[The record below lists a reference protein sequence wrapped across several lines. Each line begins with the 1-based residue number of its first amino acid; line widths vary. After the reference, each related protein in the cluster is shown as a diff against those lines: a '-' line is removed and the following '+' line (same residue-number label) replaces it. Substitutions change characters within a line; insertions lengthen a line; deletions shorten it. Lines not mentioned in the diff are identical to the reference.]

1 MFLQLQHGGRIGHP
15 DNSGGLTPV
24 APSPIALPDTI
35 FTSGGHRPAVV
46 PREMTTEDI
55 RETVHDF
62 AAGARR
68 ADEAGFAGVEVH
80 GGNGYLLHQFLASG
94 TNHRTDAY
102 GGSAA
107 GRIRFVREVVE
118 AVAEAIGPDRV
129 GLRIAPGVTAN
140 GMHEDDADDVYPA
153 LVDALSDS
161 GLGYLRRRFRG
172 HHARPCFGQGERRM
186 TALLEVEDLRV
197 AYGKIEAVKGI
208 SFSVDAGEVVTL
220 IGTNGA
226 GKTTTLRTLSGLL
239 KPVGG
244 QIKFEGK
251 SLRKIPAHKI
261 VSLGLAHSP
270 EGRHI
275 FPRMTIEENLL
286 LGAFLRKDTPG
297 IAKDV
302 QRAYDLFPILGER
315 RKQAAG
321 TLSGGEQQ
329 MLAMGR
335 ALMSQPKLLMLDEP
349 SMGLSPIMM
358 QKIMATIAELKA
370 QGTTILLVEQ
380 NAQAALALADHGH
393 VMEIGKVVLSGT
405 GQDLLHDESVR
416 KAYLGED

>member
-1 MFLQLQHGGRIGHP
+1 
-15 DNSGGLTPV
+15 
-24 APSPIALPDTI
+24 
-35 FTSGGHRPAVV
+35 
-46 PREMTTEDI
+46 
-55 RETVHDF
+55 
-62 AAGARR
+62 
-68 ADEAGFAGVEVH
+68 
-80 GGNGYLLHQFLASG
+80 
-94 TNHRTDAY
+94 
-102 GGSAA
+102 
-107 GRIRFVREVVE
+107 
-118 AVAEAIGPDRV
+118 
-129 GLRIAPGVTAN
+129 
-140 GMHEDDADDVYPA
+140 
-153 LVDALSDS
+153 
-161 GLGYLRRRFRG
+161 
-172 HHARPCFGQGERRM
+172 M

-208 SFSVDAGEVVTL
+208 SFSVEAGQIVTL

-239 KPVGG
+239 KPLSGKVTFDGRPLGG
-244 QIKFEGK
+244 T
-251 SLRKIPAHKI
+251 PAHKI
-261 VSLGLAHSP
+261 VAMGLAHSP

-275 FPRMTIEENLL
+275 FPRLTISDNLR
-286 LGAFLRKDTPG
+286 LGAYLRDDKDG
-297 IAKDV
+297 IEKDI

-335 ALMSQPKLLMLDEP
+335 ALMSKPKLLMLDEP

-358 QKIMATIAELKA
+358 QKIMETISELKS

-380 NAQAALALADHGH
+380 NAQAALSLADHGH

>member
-1 MFLQLQHGGRIGHP
+1 
-15 DNSGGLTPV
+15 
-24 APSPIALPDTI
+24 
-35 FTSGGHRPAVV
+35 
-46 PREMTTEDI
+46 
-55 RETVHDF
+55 
-62 AAGARR
+62 
-68 ADEAGFAGVEVH
+68 
-80 GGNGYLLHQFLASG
+80 
-94 TNHRTDAY
+94 
-102 GGSAA
+102 
-107 GRIRFVREVVE
+107 
-118 AVAEAIGPDRV
+118 
-129 GLRIAPGVTAN
+129 
-140 GMHEDDADDVYPA
+140 
-153 LVDALSDS
+153 
-161 GLGYLRRRFRG
+161 
-172 HHARPCFGQGERRM
+172 M

-208 SFSVDAGEVVTL
+208 SFTVEAGQVVTL

-244 QIKFEGK
+244 SIRFNGQPLG
-251 SLRKIPAHKI
+251 SVPAHKI

-286 LGAFLRKDTPG
+286 LGAFLRKDQDG
-297 IAKDV
+297 IQVDV

-315 RKQAAG
+315 RRQAAG

-358 QKIMATIAELKA
+358 QKIMSTIVELRD

-380 NAQAALALADHGH
+380 NAQAALSLADTGH
-393 VMEIGKVVLSGT
+393 VMEIGRIVLSGT
-405 GQDLLHDESVR
+405 GSDLLTDESVR

>member
-1 MFLQLQHGGRIGHP
+1 
-15 DNSGGLTPV
+15 
-24 APSPIALPDTI
+24 
-35 FTSGGHRPAVV
+35 
-46 PREMTTEDI
+46 
-55 RETVHDF
+55 
-62 AAGARR
+62 
-68 ADEAGFAGVEVH
+68 
-80 GGNGYLLHQFLASG
+80 
-94 TNHRTDAY
+94 
-102 GGSAA
+102 
-107 GRIRFVREVVE
+107 
-118 AVAEAIGPDRV
+118 
-129 GLRIAPGVTAN
+129 
-140 GMHEDDADDVYPA
+140 
-153 LVDALSDS
+153 
-161 GLGYLRRRFRG
+161 
-172 HHARPCFGQGERRM
+172 M

-197 AYGKIEAVKGI
+197 SYGKIEAVKGI
-208 SFSVDAGEVVTL
+208 SFSVEAGQVGTL

-239 KPVGG
+239 KPSS
-244 QIKFEGK
+244 GK
-251 SLRKIPAHKI
+251 ILFDGKPLNGVPAHKI
-261 VSLGLAHSP
+261 VALGLAHSP

-275 FPRMTIEENLL
+275 FPRLTIAENLQ
-286 LGAFLRKDTPG
+286 LGAFLRKDKDG
-297 IAKDV
+297 IEKDI

-358 QKIMATIAELKA
+358 QKIMATISELKS

-380 NAQAALALADHGH
+380 NAQAALSLADQGH
-393 VMEIGKVVLSGT
+393 VMEIGNIALSGT

>member
-1 MFLQLQHGGRIGHP
+1 
-15 DNSGGLTPV
+15 
-24 APSPIALPDTI
+24 
-35 FTSGGHRPAVV
+35 
-46 PREMTTEDI
+46 
-55 RETVHDF
+55 
-62 AAGARR
+62 
-68 ADEAGFAGVEVH
+68 
-80 GGNGYLLHQFLASG
+80 
-94 TNHRTDAY
+94 
-102 GGSAA
+102 
-107 GRIRFVREVVE
+107 
-118 AVAEAIGPDRV
+118 
-129 GLRIAPGVTAN
+129 
-140 GMHEDDADDVYPA
+140 
-153 LVDALSDS
+153 
-161 GLGYLRRRFRG
+161 
-172 HHARPCFGQGERRM
+172 M
-186 TALLEVEDLRV
+186 TALLQVEDLRV

-208 SFSVDAGEVVTL
+208 SFTVEAGQVVTL

-239 KPVGG
+239 KPIGG
-244 QIKFEGK
+244 QILFEGK
-251 SLRKIPAHKI
+251 PLTNIPAHKI

-275 FPRMTIEENLL
+275 FPRLTITENLL
-286 LGAFLRKDTPG
+286 LGAYLRNDKAG
-297 IAKDV
+297 IETDI

-358 QKIMATIAELKA
+358 QKIMQTIVELKA

-380 NAQAALALADHGH
+380 NAQAALSLADHGH
-393 VMEIGKVVLSGT
+393 VMEVGKIVLSGT
-405 GQDLLHDESVR
+405 GQNLLHDESVR